1 MGSLER
7 LVEMVPPPRALR
19 ELGYRPDWDRVES
32 QLGTALPAD
41 FKRLA
46 ELYGTGDFCGQVDL
60 VAPAMSIGSET
71 SGEDAFAD
79 HLRRT
84 VDVLRDF
91 DTWREIGLWPEPGGL
106 LTAVNISTGSE
117 LLWVTSGHPDQ
128 WQCVEMTMTMDG
140 VQPLGADL
148 TTTLVRWL
156 SDELTTHFLAPSPYG
171 PRPSGPYFESF
182 TGRSLAKVVIPVAAR
197 CARSVNLAIGDH

>member
-106 LTAVNISTGSE
+106 LTAVNI
-117 LLWVTSGHPDQ
+117 
-128 WQCVEMTMTMDG
+128 
-140 VQPLGADL
+140 
-148 TTTLVRWL
+148 TT
-156 SDELTTHFLAPSPYG
+156 A
-171 PRPSGPYFESF
+171 RPMENMS
-182 TGRSLAKVVIPVAAR
+182 RS
-197 CARSVNLAIGDH
+197 